1 MIEMTSSGIKMIG
14 NGLIRTVLIFSF
26 LASVSIACK
35 NTSEAQVD
43 KNWGISV
50 LPPSIRLNP
59 VTNEIIESK
68 STLTRQLSSLSNMLQ
83 SNWVYDGKSVN
94 LQSARGE
101 YISYQLVLTN
111 YSQEVLNNIQI
122 TSTRFKNGSSTIAI
136 DPELFLEWS
145 VEVLTP
151 STGYPNATL
160 GKGWYPDALIPFEM
174 LQLDSSK
181 VQRWTYPIRLPD
193 FNNRIEGQKSLI
205 VWVDQYVPF
214 DRAEA
219 LPGNYTSSIEVTIG
233 DRTESIPVELEVWD
247 FAIPNRNIFGAS
259 LQHEGFV
266 SRMSEDDALEIY
278 QLMKRNRI
286 SVMDPT
292 YQPGLTVKSNGSISL
307 DWSSFDKEL
316 KKYFDGSAFTK
327 EYGYAYGPGYGE
339 PIENFVLPFDVYGK
353 HHTRGW
359 PDTGTPDVEQDPK
372 NVAIYIEAIKKVRS
386 HLQKLLDPTKTDLT
400 VYLNGLDESYFKEAW
415 ERMVFYGD
423 LFDQYYPEAH
433 FRIDGGYSEE
443 AMEFVSQSIDYWGS
457 HTINYNADK
466 VKKYQEMGI
475 KDWLY
480 GPMVYESESNGW
492 VGSSTFLDLPLVN
505 DRAISW
511 SSWKYGIHSWLSWGI
526 GAGWEHAWYDPETWK
541 DVYKS
546 GSGSD
551 RQFPYKKINGS
562 AMLVYSGGI
571 VPNVNRPCPS
581 IRLKTLR
588 NGVQEYEYMR
598 LLTQLNGSSKAT
610 DRIVNEIINKP
621 FGEDSFGVLEVWDYD
636 PKKWDMARIEMG
648 NMMHK
653 IATEER
659 K

>member
-1 MIEMTSSGIKMIG
+1 
-14 NGLIRTVLIFSF
+14 
-26 LASVSIACK
+26 
-35 NTSEAQVD
+35 
-43 KNWGISV
+43 
-50 LPPSIRLNP
+50 
-59 VTNEIIESK
+59 
-68 STLTRQLSSLSNMLQ
+68 
-83 SNWVYDGKSVN
+83 
-94 LQSARGE
+94 
-101 YISYQLVLTN
+101 
-111 YSQEVLNNIQI
+111 
-122 TSTRFKNGSSTIAI
+122 
-136 DPELFLEWS
+136 
-145 VEVLTP
+145 
-151 STGYPNATL
+151 
-160 GKGWYPDALIPFEM
+160 
-174 LQLDSSK
+174 
-181 VQRWTYPIRLPD
+181 
-193 FNNRIEGQKSLI
+193 
-205 VWVDQYVPF
+205 
-214 DRAEA
+214 
-219 LPGNYTSSIEVTIG
+219 
-233 DRTESIPVELEVWD
+233 
-247 FAIPNRNIFGAS
+247 
-259 LQHEGFV
+259 
-266 SRMSEDDALEIY
+266 
-278 QLMKRNRI
+278 
-286 SVMDPT
+286 MDPT
-292 YQPGLTVKSNGSISL
+292 YQPELTVKSNGDISL

-359 PDTGTPDVEQDPK
+359 PDTGTPDVEKDPK
-372 NVAIYIEAIKKVRS
+372 NVAIYVEAIKQVRS

-415 ERMVFYGD
+415 ERMVFYGN
-423 LFDQYYPEAH
+423 LFEQYYPEAH

-480 GPMVYESESNGW
+480 GPMVYESKANGW

-526 GAGWEHAWYDPETWK
+526 GAGWKHAWYDPETWK

-571 VPNVNRPCPS
+571 VPNVSGPCPS

-598 LLTQLNGSSKAT
+598 LLTQLSGSREEA
-610 DRIVNEIINKP
+610 DRIVNEIINQP
-621 FGEDSFGVLEVWDYD
+621 FGENSFGVLKVWDYD
-636 PKKWDMARIEMG
+636 PQKWDMARVEMG
-648 NMMHK
+648 KMMHK
-653 IATEER
+653 IATAQGN
-659 K
+659 